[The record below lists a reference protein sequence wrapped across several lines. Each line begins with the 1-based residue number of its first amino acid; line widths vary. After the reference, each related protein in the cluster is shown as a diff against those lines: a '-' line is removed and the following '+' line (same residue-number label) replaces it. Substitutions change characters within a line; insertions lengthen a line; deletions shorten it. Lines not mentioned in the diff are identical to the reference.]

1 MFSKLHILYCALL
14 KKWIHWPKVN
24 EVFEIRIFKC
34 FRHGNKL
41 WSIMLS
47 FRTYFKLSS
56 GQKIGSTVY
65 NLLNL
70 MTTINWPLSWTWLS
84 NSKSEISSTVLN
96 FVCSLILI
104 FETGKI
110 TYCKTGSVLKQ
121 FWIRTSDCF
130 SYHVIDIICK

>member
-1 MFSKLHILYCALL
+1 MNPLTKSERGFWNTHFQMFQVWQKIVQHHA
-14 KKWIHWPKVN
+14 
-24 EVFEIRIFKC
+24 EISDIQYV
-34 FRHGNKL
+34 
-41 WSIMLS
+41 
-47 FRTYFKLSS
+47 TYFKLSS

-96 FVCSLILI
+96 FVFSLIFI
-104 FETGKI
+104 FETGRI
-110 TYCKTGSVLKQ
+110 TFCKTGSVLKQ